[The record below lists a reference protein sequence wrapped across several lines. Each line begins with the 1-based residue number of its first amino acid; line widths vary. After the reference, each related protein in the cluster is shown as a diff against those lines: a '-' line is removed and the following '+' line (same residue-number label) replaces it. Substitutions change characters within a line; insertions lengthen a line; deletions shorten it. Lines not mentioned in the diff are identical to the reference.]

1 MVKNWLI
8 RTKNNHILGPVSK
21 QKIRE
26 LISNGSIKGDD
37 EICSGNGYWIY
48 VREQDLVAKYVLN
61 DETQPFNPV
70 QEAEPVKALS
80 PDKKDLEYPAGEDQ
94 VPSDSD
100 LEYPD
105 MGESQADI
113 TKVGLNLT
121 DLQDDLSSGDMDLG
135 QEEGKKK
142 KPSIVKAKLAEEV
155 PVPKL
160 KTRVKDKVQKNKIRS
175 NKILEGRNLIL
186 LLLFF
191 LAVAVYLLANRTSFI
206 KEVIKRTSNISIIES
221 SYAQTHTDNSKKK
234 KWFSSDLNETDLFS
248 LRVDRTPIG
257 FVVIS
262 SLLKDMEC
270 NSRLSEENLVYA
282 LFAPTEQFKEVLKC
296 YNSQYNFYKKIISF
310 KNNPIKTSKSYQLKK
325 HNLNREKR
333 FIEIFRKVLDEKFEL
348 EKFYEYHQELRA
360 YDNILSKLLDSF
372 IFIKL
377 SNMSKAKSILLEIT
391 KKEFHEHIF
400 GGQNLRLK
408 LETQM
413 ELFKEVIKEIS
424 LYFEG
429 QAEFRNLMYYL
440 SFHTSG
446 AFQEML
452 LDEFDVDLD
461 INKVRNYYQSYSF
474 GFPYPMIWGPIVFEM
489 SSQVEYLKA
498 TELNKNDVR
507 PENKSSL
514 LFYRGIDAVPRHAK
528 EAVLELFSKLQK
540 SKNIYDRFI
549 KVKLL
554 EDENFY
560 SFLTANG
567 VVLNKILAAQKREF
581 YKDLMESE
589 RFISFAVVHLMNI
602 GAWDR
607 DFLAKVVEN
616 ENNRI

>member
-175 NKILEGRNLIL
+175 NKILEGHNLIL

-234 KWFSSDLNETDLFS
+234 S
-248 LRVDRTPIG
+248 
-257 FVVIS
+257 
-262 SLLKDMEC
+262 
-270 NSRLSEENLVYA
+270 
-282 LFAPTEQFKEVLKC
+282 
-296 YNSQYNFYKKIISF
+296 
-310 KNNPIKTSKSYQLKK
+310 
-325 HNLNREKR
+325 
-333 FIEIFRKVLDEKFEL
+333 
-348 EKFYEYHQELRA
+348 
-360 YDNILSKLLDSF
+360 
-372 IFIKL
+372 
-377 SNMSKAKSILLEIT
+377 
-391 KKEFHEHIF
+391 
-400 GGQNLRLK
+400 
-408 LETQM
+408 
-413 ELFKEVIKEIS
+413 
-424 LYFEG
+424 
-429 QAEFRNLMYYL
+429 
-440 SFHTSG
+440 
-446 AFQEML
+446 
-452 LDEFDVDLD
+452 
-461 INKVRNYYQSYSF
+461 
-474 GFPYPMIWGPIVFEM
+474 GFPLI
-489 SSQVEYLKA
+489 
-498 TELNKNDVR
+498 
-507 PENKSSL
+507 
-514 LFYRGIDAVPRHAK
+514 
-528 EAVLELFSKLQK
+528 
-540 SKNIYDRFI
+540 
-549 KVKLL
+549 
-554 EDENFY
+554 
-560 SFLTANG
+560 
-567 VVLNKILAAQKREF
+567 
-581 YKDLMESE
+581 
-589 RFISFAVVHLMNI
+589 
-602 GAWDR
+602 
-607 DFLAKVVEN
+607 
-616 ENNRI
+616 